1 MVCVKAH
8 ESKIRQADFKKLIA
22 NASAAYVIYQKI
34 DGQIVPIA
42 ATNALAEMMLGA
54 GSTADDYLK
63 VVGTP
68 VAFGQV
74 DEVDRPRFIDKVNEF
89 CQNGGVLDVVY
100 RRKLFGSDTC
110 HVVHARGQIKHL
122 DDGTE
127 YAVIYFEDVNA
138 RKENTYTST
147 VTELPDMSYLLTFGG
162 VEVRRILAQGGT
174 PALAYFD
181 IKGMKAFNAAFGFE
195 EGDELLKQVGRGL
208 QKCYSGCTVCRVSDD
223 RFTVIGDLDEIR
235 AKLAKGE
242 AAQLVSKLGENIATT
257 LKCGYAPIEDEGDV
271 AAACDRARTA
281 CESIRDNAQLRFVSY
296 STEMDREDMLA
307 RYVRQ
312 SLDDA
317 LDKGWVQP
325 FFQPIVRT
333 LTGETCGFEAL
344 ARWDDPVFGPIPP
357 SVFVPALEKAQL
369 IQKLDG
375 YIVKRVCEEAMEWF
389 GQGKP
394 CAPISVNL
402 SRLDFL
408 KEDVF
413 EEIERVVRA
422 CDIPR
427 DYLNIEITESVM
439 QYGPEVKTAVER
451 FHQAGYQVWMDDFG
465 SGYSSLNVLKGTD
478 FNEIKL
484 DMGFL
489 SDFSEKSRIL
499 IRAVV
504 RALKRLGVSTL
515 AEGVET
521 ERQVEFLKSIGC
533 EKLQGFYFSKPLSR
547 GSAAEWL
554 DSHAETIERRSWR
567 KLWNTV
573 GKVDVVSERPNALLS
588 MDAQGTIEP
597 LFVNQPYRDEL
608 ESIGLVS
615 FESSLAKANQQGSL
629 LSNALRSAAAKAER
643 ARGEWVVTVLPEE
656 PNLVRLGSRLIARN
670 EGTRV
675 FQVVLENM
683 TRCDDMLDHRM
694 RIDMR
699 MREFSQFCSFIGVFH
714 LDADSLEVISRNGSF
729 ASDEEEF
736 EHGLA
741 QYVQRY
747 AAQMVY
753 PDDREAYLAFADSNT
768 VAKRLASAPG
778 GMISETFRTYDPNTG
793 AFEWKTHRLL
803 MLSRSNGTQVMDVV
817 HDRPA
822 FPKEIL
828 CRNTPQHEAV
838 AFGENVLT
846 FHDVWASTM
855 RETSLCMFWKDTEHR
870 FVAVSKAFLDYW
882 GMSSEAEVLGKTDED
897 MGWHIDEVPFRQ
909 DELDVIK
916 YGKHIKDAP
925 GKCIIK
931 GVVHSIIAN
940 EIPVYD
946 VNGKIV
952 GLMGYF
958 VDAERATAC
967 ERSLRAAL
975 FVDSVTSAMNV
986 RGSVITALEYA
997 ENYRYHDQ
1005 RYAVLLLDVPEYAR
1019 IVASYGPVFG
1029 GRLLKAIADRV
1040 RAILKESGALG
1051 RVAGGQFVVFKK
1063 GLTPTALQDL
1073 ARRLE
1078 EAVNDIHEVQGKPC
1092 TLHALC
1098 AVALGSEADTPMEL
1112 YALAQG
1118 RLTDLVERP
1127 SEVDMHAKDL
1137 LMFDRRKFDSM
1148 SSVVYMADVD
1158 DYSLVYLN
1166 ERGREDCGLSR
1177 DSSLLGR
1184 KCYEVLQGRS
1194 APCEFCTNARLSD
1207 DAFLEWEYHNPLA
1220 GGTYLLRDTLVPWH
1234 GKLYRFEIANEVKAL
1249 YATGGESSRL
1259 LRNEKFV
1266 NDAVSIAL
1274 LERNPGVGIEKLIEK
1289 VGRGLEADHVY
1300 ILEQDDAGHI
1310 DNSYEWHREGLPS
1323 IDVWVNEVPSGALAE
1338 WSGVFEAN
1346 AALSYSGGVSE
1357 VELPVSL
1364 KRRLRDLDI
1373 ASAIVAPLKRDG
1385 ELVGVF
1391 GLDLSRA
1398 TDVRPAESIL
1408 LMLSHFVESLL
1419 RNRDAVDT
1427 LQALSIRDP
1436 LTNAFNRRGLA
1447 SFFRNLD
1454 KGKKRVFVYCDI
1466 DWLKRTNDNDGHSAG
1481 DEIIKSTAEVL
1492 GSCFDFNS
1500 VFRVGGDEF
1509 LVVSDMP
1516 SAENA
1521 DLAVKRLRADLDR
1534 HGLDVSLGYVWSGEG
1549 DYSYMEMLAI
1559 ADSRMYEDKQRR
1571 HALRF

>member
-1 MVCVKAH
+1 MVCLKAR
-8 ESKIRQADFKKLIA
+8 ESKIWQADFKKLITNA
-22 NASAAYVIYQKI
+22 NAAYVIYQRI

-42 ATNALAEMMLGA
+42 ATNVLAEMMLGE

-89 CQNGGVLDVVY
+89 RQNGGVLDVIY
-100 RRKLFGSDTC
+100 RRKLFGSDTY

-122 DDGTE
+122 DDGTG

-138 RKENTYTST
+138 RKENTYTSS

-162 VEVRRILAQGGT
+162 VEARRILAQGGT

-181 IKGMKAFNAAFGFE
+181 IKGMKAYNAAFGFKA
-195 EGDELLKQVGRGL
+195 GNELLKQVGRGL
-208 QKCYSGCTVCRVSDD
+208 ERCYSGRTVCHVSDD
-223 RFTVIGDLDEIR
+223 HFTVIGDLDEIR
-235 AKLAKGE
+235 SKLAEGE
-242 AAQLVSKLGENIATT
+242 VAQLVSKVGENLATT
-257 LKCGYAPIEDEGDV
+257 LKCGYTPIEDEGDV
-271 AAACDRARTA
+271 AAAYDRARTA
-281 CESIRDNAQLRFVSY
+281 CESISDDAQLRFVRY
-296 STEMDREDMLA
+296 NAEMGREDMLT
-307 RYVRQ
+307 RHVRQ

-344 ARWDDPVFGPIPP
+344 ARWDDPMYGPIPP
-357 SVFVPALEKAQL
+357 SVFVPALEEAQL

-375 YIVKRVCEEAMEWF
+375 YIVKRACEEAMEWF
-389 GQGKP
+389 GKGNP
-394 CAPISVNL
+394 CVPISVNL

-439 QYGPEVKTAVER
+439 QYGPEAKTAVER

-478 FNEIKL
+478 FDEIKL

-489 SDFSEKSRIL
+489 SEFSEKSREL
-499 IRAVV
+499 ITTVV
-504 RALKRLGVSTL
+504 RAAKRLGVSTL

-521 ERQVEFLKSIGC
+521 EAQVEFLKSIGC

-547 GSAAEWL
+547 DSTAEWI
-554 DSHAETIERRSWR
+554 DSHADMIERRSWR
-567 KLWNTV
+567 KLWSTV
-573 GKVDVVSERPNALLS
+573 GKIDVVSERPNALFS

-597 LFVNQPYRDEL
+597 LFVNQLYRDEL
-608 ESIGLVS
+608 ESIGSVS
-615 FESSLAKANQQGSL
+615 FESSLAKANQKGSL
-629 LSNALRSAAAKAER
+629 LSNVLRSAAAKAER
-643 ARGEWVVTVLPEE
+643 ARGEQVVTVHAEE
-656 PNLVRLGSRLIARN
+656 PNLVRLESRFIARN
-670 EGTRV
+670 EGTRA

-683 TRCDDMLDHRM
+683 TRYDDTLDHRK
-694 RIDMR
+694 RIDTR
-699 MREFSQFCSFIGVFH
+699 MREFSLFCSFIGVFH
-714 LDADSLEVISRNGSF
+714 LDTDSLEIISRNGSF

-741 QYVQRY
+741 QLVQRY
-747 AAQMVY
+747 AAQMIY
-753 PDDREAYLAFADSNT
+753 PDDREAYLAFADSST
-768 VAKRLASAPG
+768 MAQRLASAPG
-778 GMISETFRTYDPNTG
+778 GMISEAFRTYDTVTG
-793 AFEWKTHRLL
+793 AYEWKTHRLL
-803 MLSRSNGTQVMDVV
+803 ALGRSNGTQVMGVV
-817 HDRPA
+817 HDSPA

-828 CRNTPQHEAV
+828 RQNTPKNEIV
-838 AFGENVLT
+838 AFGRNETT
-846 FHDVWASTM
+846 FHDVWASAM
-855 RETSLCMFWKDTEHR
+855 RETSLCMFWKDAERR

-882 GMSSEAEVLGKTDED
+882 GMKSESEVLGKTDED

-909 DELDVIK
+909 DELDVIR

-931 GVVHSIIAN
+931 GVVHSIVAN
-940 EIPVYD
+940 KVPVYD
-946 VNGKIV
+946 VNGKII

-958 VDAERATAC
+958 VDAERASAR

-975 FVDSVTSAMNV
+975 FVDPVTGAMNV
-986 RGSVITALEYA
+986 RGAVITALEYA
-997 ENYRYHDQ
+997 ENYRYRDQ

-1019 IVASYGPVFG
+1019 IAASYGSIFG
-1029 GRLLKAIADRV
+1029 NRLLKTVADKV
-1040 RAILKESGALG
+1040 RGIVKESGALG
-1051 RVAGGQFVVFKK
+1051 RMASGQFVVFKK
-1063 GLTPTALQDL
+1063 GLSPAALQDL
-1073 ARRLE
+1073 AHRLE
-1078 EAVNDIHEVQGKPC
+1078 EAVNDIHEVRGKPC

-1098 AVALGSEADTPMEL
+1098 AVELGSEADNPMEL
-1112 YALAQG
+1112 YALVQG

-1166 ERGREDCGLSR
+1166 ERGREECGLSK
-1177 DSSLLGR
+1177 DLSLLGR

-1207 DAFLEWEYHNPLA
+1207 DAFLEWEYHNPFA
-1220 GGTYLLRDTLVPWH
+1220 GGTYLLRDTLVPWR
-1234 GKLYRFEIANEVKAL
+1234 GKLHRFEIANEVKAS
-1249 YATGGESSRL
+1249 YATGEESSRL
-1259 LRNEKFV
+1259 LHNERFV

-1274 LERNPGVGIEKLIEK
+1274 LERDPGVGIEKLIEK

-1300 ILEQDDAGHI
+1300 ILEQDAAGHV
-1310 DNSYEWHREGLPS
+1310 DNSYEWHREGLTS
-1323 IDVWVNEVPSGALAE
+1323 IDVWVNEVSLGMLAKWKGA
-1338 WSGVFEAN
+1338 FEAN
-1346 AALSYSGGVSE
+1346 AVLSYSGGVSE

-1364 KRRLRDLDI
+1364 KRRLRELDI
-1373 ASAIVAPLKRDG
+1373 ASAIVAPLRRDG

-1391 GLDLSRA
+1391 GLDLSRT

-1419 RNRDAVDT
+1419 RNRDAMDA
-1427 LQALSIRDP
+1427 LQALSTRDP
-1436 LTNAFNRRGLA
+1436 LTNVLNRRGLA

-1454 KGKKRVFVYCDI
+1454 KGKKRIFVYCDV
-1466 DWLKRTNDNDGHSAG
+1466 DRLKRTNDNDGHSAG
-1481 DEIIKSTAEVL
+1481 DEVIKSTAEVL

-1500 VFRVGGDEF
+1500 VFRLGGDEF

-1516 SAENA
+1516 NAENA
-1521 DLAVKRLRADLDR
+1521 ELAVKRLRADLDR
-1534 HGLDVSLGYVWSGEG
+1534 HGLDVSVGYVWSGEG
-1549 DYSYMEMLAI
+1549 DYSNTELLAI

-1571 HALRF
+1571 HALRP